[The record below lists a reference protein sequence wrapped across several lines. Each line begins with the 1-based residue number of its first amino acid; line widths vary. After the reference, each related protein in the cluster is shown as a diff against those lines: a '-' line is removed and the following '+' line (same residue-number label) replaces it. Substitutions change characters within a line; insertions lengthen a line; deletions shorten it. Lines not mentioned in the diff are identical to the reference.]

1 MDIEIPVA
9 VKSAWASKI
18 NWTQAVGLL
27 ASLLA
32 LKGVDLP
39 AETQAQIVVGVQAF
53 VAVATWI
60 VRTWFTTSITTSVAA
75 KLG

>member
-18 NWTQAVGLL
+18 NWAQAVGLV

-32 LKGVDLP
+32 MKGVDLP
-39 AETQAQIVVGVQAF
+39 PETQAQIVVGVQAI
-53 VAVATWI
+53 VSVATWI
-60 VRTWFTTSITTSVAA
+60 ARTWFTTSVTPSVAK
-75 KLG
+75 KLA